1 METKKNDF
9 YQMCFLEVFVFD
21 FLKFLVDIMEFVL
34 LHNSVIN
41 LAQWQYQAANVLYH
55 KTFHSFP
62 VLKFLIVLQEALQI
76 SRDSKFII
84 LC

>member
-41 LAQWQYQAANVLYH
+41 LAQWQYKAVNVLYH
-55 KTFHSFP
+55 ETFHSFP
-62 VLKFLIVLQEALQI
+62 VLRFLIVLQEALQI
-76 SRDSKFII
+76 SQDSKFII